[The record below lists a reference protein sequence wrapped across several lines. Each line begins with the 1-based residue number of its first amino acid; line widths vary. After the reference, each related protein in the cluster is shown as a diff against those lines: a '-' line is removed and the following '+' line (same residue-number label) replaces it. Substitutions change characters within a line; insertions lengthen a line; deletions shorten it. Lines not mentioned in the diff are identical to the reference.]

1 MKNLSGIANR
11 NVKFLSSKQKKV
23 EEKPMQTNSLLSKP
37 KYDNIEDTTHLSL
50 KLKDMVTKALA

>member
-1 MKNLSGIANR
+1 MKNLSSVANR

-37 KYDNIEDTTHLSL
+37 KYDNIEDNTHLSL

>member
-1 MKNLSGIANR
+1 MKNLSSVANR
-11 NVKFLSSKQKKV
+11 NVKFLSSKQNKI
-23 EEKPMQTNSLLSKP
+23 EEKPAQTNSLLSKP

>member
-1 MKNLSGIANR
+1 MKNLSGVANR
-11 NVKFLSSKQKKV
+11 NVKFLSSKQNKI
-23 EEKPMQTNSLLSKP
+23 EEKPVQTNSLLSKP